1 MCMQGLSR
9 NLVCI
14 TCLGDNDIEKMRCKR
29 VYVHARILS
38 QSCDKDIEKM
48 KCERVY
54 LQSWHIHITCLS
66 DKDIEKMKCEGICA
80 CKDFTQL
87 ITHPACHMHGMSIWI
102 VMSICPTVAELR
114 IADIIYRIIDVL
126 PPVFHALQLQ
136 LQLHSLSLLFTL
148 FHCCYKNYVNS
159 CLFLLCYWHC
169 RNWPH
174 HTWCWMW
181 QCVCQWHWSWSSR
194 QNMGKMTS
202 QNLCQARKD
211 QTSQVGA
218 VRYIGNTRKLS
229 AKVLESHQVLWR
241 SLLMYI
247 DVARVYQN

>member
-1 MCMQGLSR
+1 MCMQGLSH

-14 TCLGDNDIEKMRCKR
+14 TCLGDNDIGKMRCKR

-38 QSCDKDIEKM
+38 QSC
-48 KCERVY
+48 
-54 LQSWHIHITCLS
+54 

-169 RNWPH
+169 RN
-174 HTWCWMW
+174 
-181 QCVCQWHWSWSSR
+181 
-194 QNMGKMTS
+194 
-202 QNLCQARKD
+202 
-211 QTSQVGA
+211 
-218 VRYIGNTRKLS
+218 
-229 AKVLESHQVLWR
+229 
-241 SLLMYI
+241 
-247 DVARVYQN
+247 